1 MTDKFER
8 LLNLMGTLLQTRVP
22 LTIDEIRVK
31 VSGYSDID
39 NFDSFRRAFER
50 DKLDLKEMGAEVVLL
65 NVDFG
70 EPGQQGYRIL
80 PQDHYLA
87 DPGLESDELA
97 AVQLA
102 IESVRLDQETASL
115 GLRHLGGREVSGAIG
130 VASELDAELPNSP
143 HLGDASMAVQQHRTL
158 SFRYG
163 DVDRVIEPYRVD
175 LNDGQWYLGGW
186 DRLRDAHRTFRLDR
200 IEGSM
205 SLGAPDEFAAPE
217 VPDQLRLDP
226 WRFGD
231 GVAVRARVQFD
242 RGHVERALAEFGSDT
257 EWSLQPNGS
266 VIGELDVTSPDGFR
280 SVVLGFGDHAEV
292 LEPLEARQDIIG
304 WLSRGVG

>member
-1 MTDKFER
+1 MIDKFER

-22 LTIDEIRVK
+22 LTIDEIRVR

-65 NVDFG
+65 NIDFG

-80 PQDHYLA
+80 PQNHYLA
-87 DPGLESDELA
+87 DPGLDGDELA

-102 IESVRLDQETASL
+102 IESVRLDQKTASL
-115 GLRHLGGREVSGAIG
+115 GLRHLGGREVSGVIG
-130 VASELDAELPNSP
+130 AATELDAELPNSP
-143 HLGDASMAVQQHRTL
+143 HLGDATMAVQQRRTL
-158 SFRYG
+158 SFHYG
-163 DVDRVIEPYRVD
+163 GIDRVVEPYRVG

-186 DRLRDAHRTFRLDR
+186 DRLRDAHRTFRMDR

-205 SLGAPDEFAAPE
+205 AVGAPGEFARPD

-242 RGHVERALAEFGSDT
+242 RGHVERAMAEFGSDT

-266 VIGELDVTSPDGFR
+266 VIGELDVTAADGFR
-280 SVVLGFGDHAEV
+280 SVVLSFGDHAEV
-292 LEPLEARQDIIG
+292 LEPPEARRDIIE
-304 WLSRGVG
+304 WLSGAVN